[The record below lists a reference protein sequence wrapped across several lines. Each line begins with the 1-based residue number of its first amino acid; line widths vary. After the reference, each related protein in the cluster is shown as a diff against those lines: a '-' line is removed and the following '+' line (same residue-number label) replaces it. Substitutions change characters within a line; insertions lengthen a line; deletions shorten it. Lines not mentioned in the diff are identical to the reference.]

1 MYREST
7 ETLEDKIDFLIDLLT
22 DEQYTQY
29 AEWCEEQGYW
39 TEGGV

>member
-1 MYREST
+1 MYRESK
-7 ETLEDKIDFLIDLLT
+7 ETLEEKIDFLIDLL
-22 DEQYTQY
+22 DSDQYTKY